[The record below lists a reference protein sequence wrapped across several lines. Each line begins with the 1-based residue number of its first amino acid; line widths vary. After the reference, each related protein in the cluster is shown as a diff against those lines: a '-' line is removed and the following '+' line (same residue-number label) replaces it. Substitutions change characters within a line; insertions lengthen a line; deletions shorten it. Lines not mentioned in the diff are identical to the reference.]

1 MLNRLDRSSP
11 TTTGTDTSPSGP
23 DPARTAGRAASARRR
38 TPWRRHPRRGSGP
51 AAALFLLPT
60 LLVFGL
66 FAWWPIARSVQLSM
80 QFTNL
85 VDPATWVGLDN
96 YANLF
101 ADPLLWTT
109 VRNTVWFVVLA
120 LLFGYPIPL
129 VMAVVIS
136 EVRRLGGLFRVLVYL
151 PVVVPPVV
159 AVLMWKWFYDTEF
172 GLFNQILAA
181 VGIGPM
187 PWLQSTATAMPSLV
201 LEATWAHAGSTVL
214 IYLAA
219 LSSVQTELYEAA
231 EIDGASIWRRLWH
244 VTLPQL
250 RSVLLIMLLLQIIG
264 TFQVF
269 TEPFVLTDGGPE
281 DSTLTV
287 LLLIYRYAFINGDF
301 GMATA
306 LSVLLAAAL
315 ALLSAVYLRLT
326 RKWSTT

>member
-11 TTTGTDTSPSGP
+11 ATTGTNAPPSGP
-23 DPARTAGRAASARRR
+23 QPARTAGRAASGRRR
-38 TPWRRHPRRGSGP
+38 PTWRRHPRRGSGL
-51 AAALFLLPT
+51 AAGLFLLPT
-60 LLVFGL
+60 LLVFGV
-66 FAWWPIARSVQLSM
+66 FAWWPIARSVQLSL

-85 VDPATWVGLDN
+85 VDPAVWVGLDN

-120 LLFGYPIPL
+120 LLFGYPLPL

-151 PVVVPPVV
+151 PVVIPPVV

-172 GLFNQILAA
+172 GLFNQVLTA
-181 VGIGPM
+181 VGLGPM

-250 RSVLLIMLLLQIIG
+250 RAVLLIMLLLQIIG

-281 DSTLTV
+281 DSTLTI

-326 RKWSTT
+326 RTWSTT

>member
-1 MLNRLDRSSP
+1 M
-11 TTTGTDTSPSGP
+11 
-23 DPARTAGRAASARRR
+23 AAG
-38 TPWRRHPRRGSGP
+38 
-51 AAALFLLPT
+51 LFLLPT
-60 LLVFGL
+60 LLVFGV
-66 FAWWPIARSVQLSM
+66 FAWWPIARSVQLSL

-85 VDPATWVGLDN
+85 VDPAVWVGLDN

-120 LLFGYPIPL
+120 LLFGYPLPL

-151 PVVVPPVV
+151 PVVIPPVV

-172 GLFNQILAA
+172 GLFNQVLTA
-181 VGIGPM
+181 VGLGPM

-250 RSVLLIMLLLQIIG
+250 RAVLLIMLLLQIIG

-281 DSTLTV
+281 DSTLTI

-326 RKWSTT
+326 RTWSTT

>member
-1 MLNRLDRSSP
+1 MVNRPSRAP
-11 TTTGTDTSPSGP
+11 ATAAGTDTT
-23 DPARTAGRAASARRR
+23 PAHPAARPRRR
-38 TPWRRHPRRGSGP
+38 VRRQRRGYGL
-51 AAALFLLPT
+51 AGFLFLLPT
-60 LLVFGL
+60 IAVFGL
-66 FAWWPIARSVQLSM
+66 FAWWPIGRSVVLSL

-96 YANLF
+96 YTNLF
-101 ADPLLWTT
+101 HDPLLWTT

-120 LLFGYPIPL
+120 LLFGYPVPL
-129 VMAVVIS
+129 VMAVLMS

-159 AVLMWKWFYDTEF
+159 AVLMWKWFYNTDY
-172 GLFNQILAA
+172 GLFNHVLDA
-181 VGIGPM
+181 VGLGTL

-219 LSSVQTELYEAA
+219 LSSVRTELYEAA

-281 DSTLTV
+281 DSTVTV

-306 LSVLLAAAL
+306 LSVLLAVAL
-315 ALLSAVYLRLT
+315 GLLSAVYLRLT